1 MWSIK
6 PQMYFY
12 TLLKRFYFPE
22 LGGVGQ
28 EAFEFT
34 SNFGNNRVDSDMYK
48 CTYYKPATTLHYIY
62 HFINQDNV

>member
-1 MWSIK
+1 MF
-6 PQMYFY
+6 QAQLNVLY

-48 CTYYKPATTLHYIY
+48 CTYYKSATTCLKNI
-62 HFINQDNV
+62 I